1 MKNIYKKTTVNIIF
15 HDNMKQCI
23 LSPWNS
29 IRQDK
34 RKTNVQIEKEVIK
47 LSALADYKIICLEN
61 KRKIEIFL
69 DLIHN

>member
-1 MKNIYKKTTVNIIF
+1 
-15 HDNMKQCI
+15 MKQCI

-34 RKTNVQIEKEVIK
+34 RKTNVQIEKEIIK
-47 LSALADYKIICLEN
+47 LSSLEDDKIICLEN